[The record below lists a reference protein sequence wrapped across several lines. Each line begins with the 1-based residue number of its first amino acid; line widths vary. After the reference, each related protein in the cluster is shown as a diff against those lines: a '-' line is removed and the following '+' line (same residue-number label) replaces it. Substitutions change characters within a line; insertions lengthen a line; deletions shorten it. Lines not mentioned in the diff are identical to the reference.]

1 MASGEKAAD
10 CDYLRR
16 IEIDSTL
23 TRTFE
28 IEICK
33 YMDGQ
38 ETASPHVRRFDIW
51 EQVLF
56 SRPVE
61 CCESVAGCVR
71 LPVIIA
77 VTRPRH

>member
-10 CDYLRR
+10 CDYLGR

-38 ETASPHVRRFDIW
+38 ETASPHVRRLEDKYRDEFYFPG
-51 EQVLF
+51 LYN
-56 SRPVE
+56 
-61 CCESVAGCVR
+61 VARVSQ
-71 LPVIIA
+71 A
-77 VTRPRH
+77 VFASL